1 MGTSRHLLTISLAAL
16 FVGLLQ
22 AAPAASARAPQRGTS
37 VSIAHGTQLSQ
48 ARRFWTPERMKEAQA
63 LPIHLPGNAQ
73 LADGTPGSSP
83 PPALPGESVI
93 PTETI
98 TDPTA
103 SGVSQ
108 NGVVFVV
115 GRFGTLGRC
124 SGTSVNA
131 PSFSLVITA
140 GHCVHEGRHWMGTKW
155 VFVPGYHHG
164 ERPFGTFVAKWLG
177 STPQWIKSENSNYDV
192 GAAVVSRNERGQR
205 LADAVGADDIAWNLP
220 RKQVFD
226 IYGYPVAEPFDGAT
240 LQHCAQTPY
249 EGHAFFSLLT
259 PGPLNLA
266 VHCEISPGASGGGWV
281 ISGNVLNGV
290 TADGY
295 PEDDTNYGPY
305 FGQEVA
311 KLYARAAKVK

>member
-1 MGTSRHLLTISLAAL
+1 MAPLLCLLAVASS
-16 FVGLLQ
+16 
-22 AAPAASARAPQRGTS
+22 ASAASPSVDWRGAAQGS
-37 VSIAHGTQLSQ
+37 AEQ
-48 ARRFWTPERMKEAQA
+48 ARRFWTPARMRQARA
-63 LPIHLPGNAQ
+63 LPAHLPGDAQ

-83 PPALPGESVI
+83 PAALPGESVV

-98 TDPTA
+98 ADPTA
-103 SGVSQ
+103 PGVSQ
-108 NGVVFVV
+108 NGAVFVV
-115 GRFGTLGRC
+115 GPFGTLGRC
-124 SGTSVNA
+124 SGTSVDA
-131 PSFSLVITA
+131 PNFSLVITA

-155 VFVPGYHHG
+155 VFVPGYRYG

-177 STPQWIKSENSNYDV
+177 ATSQWIESENPNFDV
-192 GAAVVSRNERGQR
+192 GAAVVSRNELGQR
-205 LADAVGADDIAWNLP
+205 LADAVGADDIAFNLP
-220 RKQVFD
+220 PKQVFD

-266 VHCEISPGASGGGWV
+266 VHCEISAGASGGGWT

-295 PEDDTNYGPY
+295 PGDDTNYGPY
-305 FGQEVA
+305 FGKEVA
-311 KLYARAAKVK
+311 KLYARATKVK

>member
-1 MGTSRHLLTISLAAL
+1 LAAL
-16 FVGLLQ
+16 LLCLLV
-22 AAPAASARAPQRGTS
+22 AASAVSARSASAQASQGGASAS
-37 VSIAHGTQLSQ
+37 VATGPRLDQ
-48 ARRFWTPERMKEAQA
+48 ARRFWTPQRMRDAQA
-63 LPIHLPGNAQ
+63 LPVPLPGNAQ
-73 LADGTPGSSP
+73 LADGTPGSTPS
-83 PPALPGESVI
+83 AGLPGESVI

-98 TDPTA
+98 ADPTA
-103 SGVSQ
+103 PGVSQ
-108 NGVVFVV
+108 NGVVFGV

-131 PSFSLVITA
+131 PNFSLVITA
-140 GHCVHEGRHWMGTKW
+140 GHCVHEGSHWMGTKW
-155 VFVPGYHHG
+155 VFVPGYRYG

-177 STPQWIKSENSNYDV
+177 STPQWIESENSNYDV

-205 LADAVGADDIAWNLP
+205 LADAVGADDIAFNLP
-220 RKQVFD
+220 LQQVFD

-259 PGPLNLA
+259 SGPLNLA
-266 VHCEISPGASGGGWV
+266 VHCEISAGASGGGWV
-281 ISGNVLNGV
+281 IAGNVLNGV

-295 PEDDTNYGPY
+295 PGDDTNYGPY
-305 FGQEVA
+305 FGKEAA

>member
-1 MGTSRHLLTISLAAL
+1 LAAL
-16 FVGLLQ
+16 VLCLLV
-22 AAPAASARAPQRGTS
+22 AASTASAWSARAQASQGGASLS
-37 VSIAHGTQLSQ
+37 VAAGSRLDR
-48 ARRFWTPERMKEAQA
+48 ARRFWTAERMKEARG
-63 LPIHLPGNAQ
+63 LPVHLPGSAK
-73 LADGTPGSSP
+73 LADGTPGTSP
-83 PPALPGESVI
+83 PTPLPGESIV

-98 TDPTA
+98 ADPTVP
-103 SGVSQ
+103 GVSQ

-131 PSFSLVITA
+131 PNSSLVITA

-177 STPQWIKSENSNYDV
+177 STPQWIRSENSNYDV

-220 RKQVFD
+220 LNQAFD
-226 IYGYPVAEPFDGAT
+226 VYGYPVAEPFDGAT

-259 PGPLNLA
+259 SGPLDLA
-266 VHCEISPGASGGGWV
+266 VHCEISAGASGGGWI
-281 ISGNVLNGV
+281 ISGDVLNGV
-290 TADGY
+290 TAEGY
-295 PEDDTNYGPY
+295 PGDDTNYGPY
-305 FGQEVA
+305 FGKEVA
-311 KLYARAAKVK
+311 KLYGRAAKVK

>member
-1 MGTSRHLLTISLAAL
+1 MTGRLAVLLS
-16 FVGLLQ
+16 FLLVVAT
-22 AAPAASARAPQRGTS
+22 AAPAQASQGGASA
-37 VSIAHGTQLSQ
+37 SIATGTRLDE
-48 ARRFWTPERMKEAQA
+48 ARSFWTPQRMEQATA
-63 LPIHLPGNAQ
+63 LPAHLPGNHE
-73 LADGTPGSSP
+73 LADGKPGSASP
-83 PPALPGESVI
+83 TPLPGETVV

-98 TDPTA
+98 ADPTA
-103 SGVSQ
+103 PGVSQ
-108 NGVVFVV
+108 NGVIFVV
-115 GRFGTLGRC
+115 GSFGTLGRC
-124 SGTSVNA
+124 SGTSVSA
-131 PSFSLVITA
+131 PSYSLVITA
-140 GHCVHEGRHWMGTKW
+140 GHCVHEGRHWMGEKW

-205 LADAVGADDIAWNLP
+205 LADAVGADDIAFNLP
-220 RKQVFD
+220 LKQVFD
-226 IYGYPVAEPFDGAT
+226 VYGYPVEEPFNGAT

-249 EGHAFFSLLT
+249 EGHAFFSLLM

-266 VHCEISPGASGGGWV
+266 VHCEISAGASGGGWV

-295 PEDDTNYGPY
+295 PGDDTNYGPY
-305 FGQEVA
+305 FGKEVA